1 MIPMADGSSETL
13 AGTSVD
19 VVIIKLNGDGEGL
32 WAKRLGTVNKG
43 EEIYGLVTDD
53 ACNVYVSGMVN
64 NGTVPFGNGK
74 VVTATGITSF
84 IAKYDE
90 AGVCQWVTS
99 LGSNGSI
106 LNGRGT

>member
-1 MIPMADGSSETL
+1 MIGYTNDGDIVIPMADGSFETL

-64 NGTVPFGNGK
+64 NSTVPFINGK
-74 VVTATGITSF
+74 GGDRYPNYFVLLPSMTRPEFA
-84 IAKYDE
+84 
-90 AGVCQWVTS
+90 
-99 LGSNGSI
+99 NG
-106 LNGRGT
+106 